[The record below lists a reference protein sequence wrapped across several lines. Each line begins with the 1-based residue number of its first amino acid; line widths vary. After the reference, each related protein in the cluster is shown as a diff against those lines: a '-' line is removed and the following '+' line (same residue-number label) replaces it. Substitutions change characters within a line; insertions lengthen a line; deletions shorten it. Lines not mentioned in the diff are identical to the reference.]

1 MLKISIDEEKN
12 QIILRVEGK
21 LIAPW
26 TEELE
31 NAWQLLAKKLGDRT
45 LCLDIRSTTFVDQN
59 GLRILGKIIKTANT
73 DVLADSP
80 LTRQFAEQAR
90 QMEQNHDERKLL

>member
-1 MLKISIDEEKN
+1 LLKISINETKD
-12 QIILRVEGK
+12 QTVLRVEGK

-31 NAWQLLAKKLGDRT
+31 NAWQHLAKTLGDQA

-59 GLRILGKIIKTANT
+59 GLRILGKIIRVANA

-90 QMEQNHDERKLL
+90 QIEQNHDERKQL